1 MGKIWCFGDSFTD
14 KYILSNNKEYTNWKG
29 YTPKT
34 YHEVLSDTLNLNT
47 NIIAEGG
54 IDNYTIFSNVC
65 KNINSMDDSIII
77 IGWTDIHRFRLY
89 DSTFKTFKPV
99 SPHFGHRRQKGFP
112 YINGISDS
120 TIEEIFINRDNPEW
134 KDEINDWVLL
144 INKALPNSTIIH
156 WTWSTNIKR
165 ETITEETNGVI
176 KDFHYS
182 ESGHLDLANCILNE
196 IPNGS
201 NRNPF
206 LNTSII

>member
-14 KYILSNNKEYTNWKG
+14 KYIISNNKQYTNWKG
-29 YTPKT
+29 YIPKT
-34 YHEVLSDTLNLNT
+34 YHEVLSDTLNLPT

-65 KNINSMDDSIII
+65 KNINLLDDSIVI
-77 IGWTDIHRFRLY
+77 IGWTEIHRFRLY
-89 DSTFKTFKPV
+89 DDVYKKFKSV
-99 SPHFGHRRQKGFP
+99 SPYFGHRRKKGLP

-120 TIEEIFINRDNPEW
+120 TIEEIFINRDNQEW

-144 INKALPNSTIIH
+144 INKALPNSIVIH
-156 WTWSTNIKR
+156 WTWSTDDER
-165 ETITEETNGVI
+165 ESITKETNGVVE
-176 KDFHYS
+176 DLHYS
-182 ESGHLDLANCILNE
+182 EKGHLDLANWILQQ
-196 IPNGS
+196 IPKGS